1 MEKIILGNTGASESL
16 SVSRIIYGMWRLGD
30 DPDTSPKHIQAKIE
44 ACLEQGISTFD
55 QADIYGAYT
64 AEGLLGA
71 ALKQAPALRGQM
83 EIITKCD
90 IVAPIGM
97 HADKR
102 VKYYDSSQPA
112 INQAVDRSL
121 QEMAIE
127 QIDLLLIHRPDPLMD
142 ADETG
147 EALDGLIASGKVKA
161 LGVSNFR
168 PWDMDLLQSRMNNR
182 LVANQIE
189 ISLAE
194 NTALTN
200 GDLAYLQQHKIAP
213 MAWSPLAGGQLLQDS
228 QSPLGMKLKEMAA
241 MHGVAPSSMAVAW
254 LLRHPAAILPVMG
267 SNSFERIKLFGEAMN
282 VQLDR
287 QSWFE
292 LLEAAMG
299 HEVA

>member
-1 MEKIILGNTGASESL
+1 MKKIILGNTGASESL

-44 ACLEQGISTFD
+44 ACLEQGVSTFD

-267 SNSFERIKLFGEAMN
+267 SNSIERIKLFGEAMN

>member
-44 ACLEQGISTFD
+44 ACLEQGVSTFD

-112 INQAVDRSL
+112 INQTVDRSL

-147 EALDGLIASGKVKA
+147 EALDGLIASGKVKT

-267 SNSFERIKLFGEAMN
+267 SNSIERIKLFGEAMN

>member
-267 SNSFERIKLFGEAMN
+267 SNSIERIKLFGEAMN

>member
-44 ACLEQGISTFD
+44 ACLEQGVSTFD

-228 QSPLGMKLKEMAA
+228 QSPLGIKLKEMAA

-267 SNSFERIKLFGEAMN
+267 SNSIERIKLFGEAMN